1 MRVHIVQRG
10 DTLWKI
16 AKQYA
21 IGFDELK
28 RLNAHLAN
36 PDYIVPGMEIYLP
49 EGVQKKEKE
58 MMQQTVVKEQVK
70 PVKEA
75 PVPAPVAPPQPPA
88 QPRPMWQGDL
98 YVQPA
103 PQQQPMPFPNWQQTH
118 VHFQPT
124 FEHSMV
130 APMPQP
136 MPAPQMMPQQPIII
150 QQPAPQQQPIFIEQP
165 IMQQPMMP
173 PPMMQQPMMQ
183 PPQCF
188 PQMMQPMP
196 ICPYCHGFSMEEP
209 PRTLPIRQEESPTSQ
224 RGDCQDRD
232 HQVRHYYE
240 EMQHMM
246 QMQNPCCSPQMMP
259 YPMQMS
265 PHMMPQMNPQM
276 NPQIMP
282 QMNQMPHPPKSCH

>member
-98 YVQPA
+98 YV
-103 PQQQPMPFPNWQQTH
+103 
-118 VHFQPT
+118 
-124 FEHSMV
+124 
-130 APMPQP
+130 
-136 MPAPQMMPQQPIII
+136 
-150 QQPAPQQQPIFIEQP
+150 QPAPQQQPIFIEQP

-265 PHMMPQMNPQM
+265 PQM
-276 NPQIMP
+276 MP